1 MSVTTYVLI
10 GITYYIFA
18 IVIIVVILNLITKK
32 ERKKYQ
38 DQITALERDKNLI
51 ISASILTELNKV
63 EALVNNDKMQENYDE
78 WHKKFNEIKDTD
90 IPKITDELIAI
101 EDLFNDKKY
110 KDLDEKI
117 AHTELQIY
125 YIKTKANFLLE
136 EIKEITLSE
145 ERNRESI
152 TKLKAEYREI
162 VAKYNNNKDDY
173 QEVASPLELQF
184 ENVDKLFSGFEV
196 AMENNSY
203 QEVGRIVKAI
213 DDTIGN
219 LGIVIEEAPSII
231 LMANKLIPKKMQD
244 IKNISEKMIKEGYNL
259 DYLNLDYNFAEAEKK
274 ISDIIARLNVLN
286 VLDSTFE
293 LKTMSDYFDSIYND
307 FDKERISKKTFE
319 EYTRTILI
327 KANKLEKVNNNLYKK
342 IDTLKYSYD
351 LSDEDLKIIDVIK
364 TDLKN
369 IKKDYESVIGAH
381 RSKTFAYTRISKEME
396 LLNVR
401 LSKVSEK
408 LELALK
414 TLGSLKEDENRAR
427 EQLEEIKDILK
438 KSKERINSYKLPIIP
453 KIYYVQLGEA
463 TDAVKEIIKELEK
476 KTISIK
482 KLNLRVDTARDLTL
496 KLYNTTNETVKT
508 AQMAEFAIVYGNRYR
523 STNSDIDLGIT
534 KAENYFYKG
543 DFKSSL
549 ESSINSIN
557 IIETGIHGRL
567 LESVQK

>member
-1 MSVTTYVLI
+1 MSVTTYVLV

-18 IVIIVVILNLITKK
+18 IVIIIVVLNLINKK
-32 ERKKYQ
+32 QYKKYQ
-38 DQITALERDKNLI
+38 EQITNLERDKNLI

-78 WHKKFNEIKDTD
+78 WHKKFNEIKDVD
-90 IPKITDELIAI
+90 IPKITDELIVI
-101 EDLFNDKKY
+101 EDLFNEKKY
-110 KDLDEKI
+110 KELDEKI
-117 AHTELQIY
+117 AKTELQIY
-125 YIKTKANFLLE
+125 YIKTKANFLLD

-145 ERNRESI
+145 ERNRETI
-152 TKLKAEYREI
+152 TKLKTQYREI
-162 VAKYNNNKDDY
+162 VAKYNNNKEDY
-173 QEVASPLELQF
+173 KEVASPLELQF

-196 AMENNSY
+196 AMENNAY

-231 LMANKLIPKKMQD
+231 LMANKLIPKKMND
-244 IKNISEKMIKEGYNL
+244 IKNISEKMIKDGYNL

-286 VLDSTFE
+286 VLDSVFE

-307 FDKERISKKTFE
+307 FDKEKISKKMFE
-319 EYTRTILI
+319 EYTRTILV
-327 KANKLEKVNNNLYKK
+327 KANKLEKVNNNLYRKT
-342 IDTLKYSYD
+342 DALKYSYD
-351 LSDEDLKIIDVIK
+351 LSDEDLKVIDVIR

-369 IKKDYESVIGAH
+369 IKKDYESVISAH
-381 RSKTFAYTRISKEME
+381 RSKTFAYTRIGKEME
-396 LLNVR
+396 LLSVR
-401 LSKVSEK
+401 LTKVEEK

-414 TLGSLKEDENRAR
+414 TLGSLKEDEQRAR

-438 KSKERINSYKLPIIP
+438 KSKERINSYKLPIVP

-476 KTISIK
+476 KPISIK

-543 DFKSSL
+543 DFKASL

-557 IIETGIHGRL
+557 IIEPGIHKRL

>member
-1 MSVTTYVLI
+1 MSVTTYVLV

-18 IVIIVVILNLITKK
+18 IVIIIVVLNLINKK
-32 ERKKYQ
+32 QYKKYQ
-38 DQITALERDKNLI
+38 EQITNLERDKNLI

-78 WHKKFNEIKDTD
+78 WHRKFNEIKDVD

-101 EDLFNDKKY
+101 EDLFNEKKY
-110 KDLDEKI
+110 KELDEKI
-117 AHTELQIY
+117 AKTELQIY
-125 YIKTKANFLLE
+125 YIKTKANFLLD

-145 ERNRESI
+145 ERNRETI
-152 TKLKAEYREI
+152 TKLKTQYREI
-162 VAKYNNNKDDY
+162 VAKYNNNKEDY
-173 QEVASPLELQF
+173 KEVASPLELQF

-196 AMENNSY
+196 AMENNAY

-231 LMANKLIPKKMQD
+231 LMANKLIPKKMND
-244 IKNISEKMIKEGYNL
+244 IKNISEKMIKDGYNL

-286 VLDSTFE
+286 VLDSVFE

-307 FDKERISKKTFE
+307 FDKEKISKKMFE
-319 EYTRTILI
+319 EYTRTILV
-327 KANKLEKVNNNLYKK
+327 KANKLEKVNNNLYRKT
-342 IDTLKYSYD
+342 DALKYSYD
-351 LSDEDLKIIDVIK
+351 LSDEDLKVIDVIR

-369 IKKDYESVIGAH
+369 IKKDYESVISAH
-381 RSKTFAYTRISKEME
+381 RSKTFAYTRIGKEME
-396 LLNVR
+396 LLSVR
-401 LSKVSEK
+401 LTKVEEK

-414 TLGSLKEDENRAR
+414 TLGSLKEDEQRAR

-438 KSKERINSYKLPIIP
+438 KSKERINSYKLPIVP
-453 KIYYVQLGEA
+453 KIYYVELGEA

-476 KTISIK
+476 KPISIK

-557 IIETGIHGRL
+557 IIEPGIHKRL

>member
-10 GITYYIFA
+10 GITYYILA
-18 IVIIVVILNLITKK
+18 IIIIVVVLNLINKK
-32 ERKKYQ
+32 QRVKYQ
-38 DQITALERDKNLI
+38 EQITNLERDKNLI

-78 WHKKFNEIKDTD
+78 WHKKFNQIKDED
-90 IPKITDELIAI
+90 IPKITDELIVI

-110 KDLDEKI
+110 KELDEKI
-117 AHTELQIY
+117 AKTELQIY

-145 ERNRESI
+145 ERNRETI
-152 TKLKAEYREI
+152 TKLKSEYREI

-173 QEVASPLELQF
+173 KEVASPLELQF

-219 LGIVIEEAPSII
+219 LSIVIEEAPSII
-231 LMANKLIPKKMQD
+231 LMANKLIPKKMND
-244 IKNISEKMIKEGYNL
+244 IKNISERMIKEGYNL
-259 DYLNLDYNFAEAEKK
+259 DYLNLEYNFAEAEKK

-286 VLDSTFE
+286 VLDSVFE

-307 FDKERISKKTFE
+307 FDKEKISKKMFE
-319 EYTRTILI
+319 EYTRTILV
-327 KANKLEKVNNNLYKK
+327 KTNKLEKINNNLYKK
-342 IDTLKYSYD
+342 LDALKYSYD
-351 LSDEDLKIIDVIK
+351 LSDEDLKVIEVIR

-369 IKKDYESVIGAH
+369 IKKDYESVISAH
-381 RSKTFAYTRISKEME
+381 RSKTFAYSRIGKEME
-396 LLNVR
+396 VLSVR
-401 LSKVSEK
+401 LSKVEEK

-453 KIYYVQLGEA
+453 KIYYVELGEA
-463 TDAVKEIIKELEK
+463 TDAVKEIVKELD
-476 KTISIK
+476 KTPISIK
-482 KLNLRVDTARDLTL
+482 KVNLRVDTARDLTL
-496 KLYNTTNETVKT
+496 KLYNTTNETIKT
-508 AQMAEFAIVYGNRYR
+508 AQMAEFAIIYGNRYR
-523 STNSDIDLGIT
+523 STNNDIELGLT

-543 DFKSSL
+543 DFKASL

-557 IIETGIHGRL
+557 IIEPGIHKRL
-567 LESVQK
+567 LESIQK

>member
-10 GITYYIFA
+10 GITYYILA
-18 IVIIVVILNLITKK
+18 IIIIVVVLNLINKK
-32 ERKKYQ
+32 QRVKYQ
-38 DQITALERDKNLI
+38 EQITNLERDKNLI

-78 WHKKFNEIKDTD
+78 WHKKFNQIKDED
-90 IPKITDELIAI
+90 IPKITDDLIVI

-110 KDLDEKI
+110 KELDEKI
-117 AHTELQIY
+117 AKTELQIY

-145 ERNRESI
+145 ERNRETI
-152 TKLKAEYREI
+152 TKLKSEYREI

-173 QEVASPLELQF
+173 KEVASPLELQF

-231 LMANKLIPKKMQD
+231 LMANKLIPKKMND
-244 IKNISEKMIKEGYNL
+244 IKNISERMIKEGYNL
-259 DYLNLDYNFAEAEKK
+259 GYLNLEYNFAEAEKK

-286 VLDSTFE
+286 VLDSVFE

-307 FDKERISKKTFE
+307 FDKEKISKKMFE
-319 EYTRTILI
+319 EYTRTILV
-327 KANKLEKVNNNLYKK
+327 KTNKLEKINNNLYKK
-342 IDTLKYSYD
+342 IDALKYSYD
-351 LSDEDLKIIDVIK
+351 LSDEDLKVIEVIR

-369 IKKDYESVIGAH
+369 IKKDYESVISAH
-381 RSKTFAYTRISKEME
+381 RSKTFAYSRIGKEME
-396 LLNVR
+396 LLSVR
-401 LSKVSEK
+401 LSKVEEK

-453 KIYYVQLGEA
+453 KIYYVELGEA
-463 TDAVKEIIKELEK
+463 TDAVKEIVKELEK
-476 KTISIK
+476 TPISIK
-482 KLNLRVDTARDLTL
+482 KVNLRVDTARDLTL
-496 KLYNTTNETVKT
+496 KLYNTTNETIKT
-508 AQMAEFAIVYGNRYR
+508 AQMAEFAIIYGNRYR
-523 STNSDIDLGIT
+523 STNSDIELGLT

-543 DFKSSL
+543 DFKASL

-557 IIETGIHGRL
+557 IIEPGIHKRL
-567 LESVQK
+567 LESMQK

>member
-10 GITYYIFA
+10 GITYYILA
-18 IVIIVVILNLITKK
+18 IVIIVVVLNLINKK
-32 ERKKYQ
+32 QRKKYQ
-38 DQITALERDKNLI
+38 EQITALERDKNLI

-78 WHKKFNEIKDTD
+78 WHKKFNEIKDVD
-90 IPKITDELIAI
+90 VPKITDELIAI
-101 EDLFNDKKY
+101 EDLFNEKKY
-110 KDLDEKI
+110 KELDELI
-117 AHTELQIY
+117 AKTELQIY

-136 EIKEITLSE
+136 EIKKITLSE

-152 TKLKAEYREI
+152 TKLKTQYREI
-162 VAKYNNNKDDY
+162 VSKYNNNKEDY
-173 QEVASPLELQF
+173 KDVASPLELQF

-231 LMANKLIPKKMQD
+231 LMANKLIPKKIHD
-244 IKNISEKMIKEGYNL
+244 IKNISERMVKEGYNL

-327 KANKLEKVNNNLYKK
+327 KANKLEKVNNNLFRK
-342 IDTLKYSYD
+342 IDALKYSYD
-351 LSDEDLKIIDVIK
+351 LSDEDLKVIDVIR

-369 IKKDYESVIGAH
+369 IKKDYESVILAH

-401 LSKVSEK
+401 LTKVEER

-453 KIYYVQLGEA
+453 KIYFVELGEA
-463 TDAVKEIIKELEK
+463 TDSVKEIIKELEK
-476 KTISIK
+476 KPISIK

-523 STNSDIDLGIT
+523 STNNDIDLGIT

-543 DFKSSL
+543 DFKASL

-557 IIETGIHGRL
+557 IIEPGIHKRL
-567 LESVQK
+567 LESIQK

>member
-18 IVIIVVILNLITKK
+18 IVIIVVILNLINKK

-38 DQITALERDKNLI
+38 EQITNLERDKNLI

-78 WHKKFNEIKDTD
+78 WHKKFSEIKDQD
-90 IPKITDELIAI
+90 IPKITDELIVI

-110 KDLDEKI
+110 KELEEKI

-152 TKLKAEYREI
+152 TKLKVQYREI
-162 VAKYNNNKDDY
+162 VAKYNNNLDDY

-184 ENVDKLFSGFEV
+184 ENVDKLFSSFEV

-231 LMANKLIPKKMQD
+231 LMANKLIPKKMHD

-327 KANKLEKVNNNLYKK
+327 KTNKLEKVNNNLYKK
-342 IDTLKYSYD
+342 IDALKYSYD
-351 LSDEDLKIIDVIK
+351 LSDEDLKIIDVIR

-369 IKKDYESVIGAH
+369 IKKDYENIIGAH

-401 LSKVSEK
+401 LIKVSDK

-414 TLGSLKEDENRAR
+414 TLESLKEDENRAR

-476 KTISIK
+476 KPISIK

-557 IIETGIHGRL
+557 IIEPGIHGRL

>member
-18 IVIIVVILNLITKK
+18 IVIIVVILNLINKK

-38 DQITALERDKNLI
+38 EQITNLERDKNLI

-78 WHKKFNEIKDTD
+78 WHKKFSEIKDQD
-90 IPKITDELIAI
+90 IPKITDELIVI

-110 KDLDEKI
+110 KELEEKI

-152 TKLKAEYREI
+152 TKLKVQYREI
-162 VAKYNNNKDDY
+162 VAKYNNNLDDY

-184 ENVDKLFSGFEV
+184 ENVDKLFSSFEV

-231 LMANKLIPKKMQD
+231 LMANKLIPKKMHD

-327 KANKLEKVNNNLYKK
+327 KTNKLEKVNNNLYKK
-342 IDTLKYSYD
+342 IDALKYSYD
-351 LSDEDLKIIDVIK
+351 LSDEDLKIIDVIR

-369 IKKDYESVIGAH
+369 IKKDYENIIGAH

-401 LSKVSEK
+401 LIKVSDK

-414 TLGSLKEDENRAR
+414 TLESLKEDENRAR

-476 KTISIK
+476 KPISIK
-482 KLNLRVDTARDLTL
+482 KRNLRVDTARDLTL

-557 IIETGIHGRL
+557 IIEPGIHGRL

>member
-1 MSVTTYVLI
+1 
-10 GITYYIFA
+10 
-18 IVIIVVILNLITKK
+18 
-32 ERKKYQ
+32 
-38 DQITALERDKNLI
+38 
-51 ISASILTELNKV
+51 
-63 EALVNNDKMQENYDE
+63 
-78 WHKKFNEIKDTD
+78 
-90 IPKITDELIAI
+90 
-101 EDLFNDKKY
+101 
-110 KDLDEKI
+110 
-117 AHTELQIY
+117 
-125 YIKTKANFLLE
+125 
-136 EIKEITLSE
+136 
-145 ERNRESI
+145 
-152 TKLKAEYREI
+152 
-162 VAKYNNNKDDY
+162 
-173 QEVASPLELQF
+173 
-184 ENVDKLFSGFEV
+184 
-196 AMENNSY
+196 
-203 QEVGRIVKAI
+203 
-213 DDTIGN
+213 
-219 LGIVIEEAPSII
+219 
-231 LMANKLIPKKMQD
+231 
-244 IKNISEKMIKEGYNL
+244 
-259 DYLNLDYNFAEAEKK
+259 
-274 ISDIIARLNVLN
+274 
-286 VLDSTFE
+286 
-293 LKTMSDYFDSIYND
+293 
-307 FDKERISKKTFE
+307 
-319 EYTRTILI
+319 
-327 KANKLEKVNNNLYKK
+327 
-342 IDTLKYSYD
+342 
-351 LSDEDLKIIDVIK
+351 
-364 TDLKN
+364 
-369 IKKDYESVIGAH
+369 
-381 RSKTFAYTRISKEME
+381 ME

-557 IIETGIHGRL
+557 IIEPGIHGRL

>member
-18 IVIIVVILNLITKK
+18 IVIIVVVLNLINKK
-32 ERKKYQ
+32 ERQKYQ
-38 DQITALERDKNLI
+38 EQITTLERDKNLI

-63 EALVNNDKMQENYDE
+63 EALVNNDKMQENYNE
-78 WHKKFNEIKDTD
+78 WHKKFNEIKDQD
-90 IPKITDELIAI
+90 IPKITDELIVI

-110 KDLDEKI
+110 KELEEKI
-117 AHTELQIY
+117 AHAELQIY
-125 YIKTKANFLLE
+125 YIKSKANFLLD

-152 TKLKAEYREI
+152 TKLKVQYREI
-162 VAKYNNNKDDY
+162 VAKYNNNLDDY

-219 LGIVIEEAPSII
+219 LGIIIEEAPSII

-342 IDTLKYSYD
+342 IDALKYSYD
-351 LSDEDLKIIDVIK
+351 LSDEDLKIIDVIR

-369 IKKDYESVIGAH
+369 IKKDYENIIGAH

-401 LSKVSEK
+401 LIKVSDK

-476 KTISIK
+476 KPISIK

-557 IIETGIHGRL
+557 IIEPGIHGRL

>member
-18 IVIIVVILNLITKK
+18 IVIIVVILNLINKK

-38 DQITALERDKNLI
+38 EQITNLERDKNLI

-78 WHKKFNEIKDTD
+78 WHKKFSEIKDQD
-90 IPKITDELIAI
+90 IPKITDELIVI

-110 KDLDEKI
+110 KELEEKI

-152 TKLKAEYREI
+152 TKLKVQYREI
-162 VAKYNNNKDDY
+162 VAKYNNNLDDY

-184 ENVDKLFSGFEV
+184 ENVDKLFSSFEV

-231 LMANKLIPKKMQD
+231 LMANKLIPKKMHD

-327 KANKLEKVNNNLYKK
+327 KTNKLEKVNNNLYKK
-342 IDTLKYSYD
+342 IDALKYSYD
-351 LSDEDLKIIDVIK
+351 LSDEDLKIIDVIR

-369 IKKDYESVIGAH
+369 IKKDYENIIGAH

-401 LSKVSEK
+401 LIKVSDK

-414 TLGSLKEDENRAR
+414 TLESLKEDENRAR

-476 KTISIK
+476 KPISIK

-549 ESSINSIN
+549 ESSINSLN
-557 IIETGIHGRL
+557 IIEPGIHGRL

>member
-10 GITYYIFA
+10 GITYYILA
-18 IVIIVVILNLITKK
+18 IIIIVVVLNLINKK
-32 ERKKYQ
+32 QRVKYQ
-38 DQITALERDKNLI
+38 EQITNLERDKNLI

-78 WHKKFNEIKDTD
+78 WHKKFNQIKDED
-90 IPKITDELIAI
+90 IPKITDELIVI
-101 EDLFNDKKY
+101 EDLFNEKKY
-110 KDLDEKI
+110 KELDEKI
-117 AHTELQIY
+117 AKTELQIY

-145 ERNRESI
+145 ERNRETI
-152 TKLKAEYREI
+152 TKLKSEYREI

-173 QEVASPLELQF
+173 KEVASPLELQF

-231 LMANKLIPKKMQD
+231 LMANKLIPKKMND
-244 IKNISEKMIKEGYNL
+244 IKNISERMIKEGYNL
-259 DYLNLDYNFAEAEKK
+259 DYLNLEYNFAEAEKK

-286 VLDSTFE
+286 VLDSVFE

-307 FDKERISKKTFE
+307 FDKEKISKKMFE
-319 EYTRTILI
+319 EYTRTILV
-327 KANKLEKVNNNLYKK
+327 KTNKLEKINNNLYKK
-342 IDTLKYSYD
+342 LDALKYSYD
-351 LSDEDLKIIDVIK
+351 LSDEDLKVIEVIR

-369 IKKDYESVIGAH
+369 IKKDYESVISAH
-381 RSKTFAYTRISKEME
+381 RSKTFAYSRIGKEME
-396 LLNVR
+396 VLSVR
-401 LSKVSEK
+401 LSKVEEK

-453 KIYYVQLGEA
+453 KIYYVELGEA
-463 TDAVKEIIKELEK
+463 TDAVKEIVKELD
-476 KTISIK
+476 KTPISIK
-482 KLNLRVDTARDLTL
+482 KVNLRVDTARDLTL
-496 KLYNTTNETVKT
+496 KLYNTTNETIKT
-508 AQMAEFAIVYGNRYR
+508 AQMAEFAIIYGNRYR
-523 STNSDIDLGIT
+523 STNNDIELGLT

-543 DFKSSL
+543 DFKASL

-557 IIETGIHGRL
+557 IIEPGIHKRL
-567 LESVQK
+567 LESIQK

>member
-476 KTISIK
+476 KPISIK

-557 IIETGIHGRL
+557 IIEPGIHGRL

>member
-18 IVIIVVILNLITKK
+18 IVIIVVVLNLINKK
-32 ERKKYQ
+32 ERQKYQ
-38 DQITALERDKNLI
+38 EQITTLERDKNLI

-63 EALVNNDKMQENYDE
+63 EALVNNDKMQENYNE
-78 WHKKFNEIKDTD
+78 WHKKFNEIKDQD
-90 IPKITDELIAI
+90 IPKITDELIVI

-110 KDLDEKI
+110 KELEEKI
-117 AHTELQIY
+117 AHAELQIY
-125 YIKTKANFLLE
+125 YIKSKANFLLD

-152 TKLKAEYREI
+152 TKLKVQYREI
-162 VAKYNNNKDDY
+162 VAKYNNNLDDY

-342 IDTLKYSYD
+342 IDALKYSYD
-351 LSDEDLKIIDVIK
+351 LSDEDLKIIDVIR

-369 IKKDYESVIGAH
+369 IKKDYENIIGAH

-401 LSKVSEK
+401 LIKVSDK

-476 KTISIK
+476 KPISIK

-557 IIETGIHGRL
+557 IIEPGIHGRL

>member
-557 IIETGIHGRL
+557 IIEPGIHGRL

>member
-18 IVIIVVILNLITKK
+18 IVIIVVILNLINKK

-38 DQITALERDKNLI
+38 EQITNLERDKNLI

-78 WHKKFNEIKDTD
+78 WHKKFSEIKDQD
-90 IPKITDELIAI
+90 IPKITDELIVI

-110 KDLDEKI
+110 KELEEKI

-152 TKLKAEYREI
+152 TKLKVQYREI
-162 VAKYNNNKDDY
+162 LAKYNNNLDDY

-184 ENVDKLFSGFEV
+184 ENVDKLFSSFEV

-231 LMANKLIPKKMQD
+231 LMANKLIPKKMHD

-327 KANKLEKVNNNLYKK
+327 KTNKLEKVNNNLYKK
-342 IDTLKYSYD
+342 IDALKYSYD
-351 LSDEDLKIIDVIK
+351 LSDEDLKIIDVIR

-369 IKKDYESVIGAH
+369 IKKDYENIIGAH

-401 LSKVSEK
+401 LIKVSDK

-414 TLGSLKEDENRAR
+414 TLESLKEDENRAR

-476 KTISIK
+476 KPISIK

-557 IIETGIHGRL
+557 IIEPGIHGRL

>member
-18 IVIIVVILNLITKK
+18 IVIIVVVLNLINKK

-38 DQITALERDKNLI
+38 EQITNLERDKNLI

-78 WHKKFNEIKDTD
+78 WHKKFNEIKDQD
-90 IPKITDELIAI
+90 IPKITDELIVI

-110 KDLDEKI
+110 KELEEKI

-152 TKLKAEYREI
+152 TKLKVQYREI
-162 VAKYNNNKDDY
+162 VAKYNNNLDDY

-184 ENVDKLFSGFEV
+184 ENVDKLFSSFEV

-231 LMANKLIPKKMQD
+231 LMANKLIPKKMHD

-327 KANKLEKVNNNLYKK
+327 KTNKLEKVNNNLYKK
-342 IDTLKYSYD
+342 IDALKYSYD
-351 LSDEDLKIIDVIK
+351 LSDEDLKIIDVIR

-369 IKKDYESVIGAH
+369 IKKDYENIIGAH

-401 LSKVSEK
+401 LTKVSDK

-438 KSKERINSYKLPIIP
+438 KSKERINSYKLPIVP
-453 KIYYVQLGEA
+453 KLYYIQLGEA
-463 TDAVKEIIKELEK
+463 TDSIKEIIKELEK
-476 KTISIK
+476 KPISIK

-557 IIETGIHGRL
+557 IIEPGIHGRL